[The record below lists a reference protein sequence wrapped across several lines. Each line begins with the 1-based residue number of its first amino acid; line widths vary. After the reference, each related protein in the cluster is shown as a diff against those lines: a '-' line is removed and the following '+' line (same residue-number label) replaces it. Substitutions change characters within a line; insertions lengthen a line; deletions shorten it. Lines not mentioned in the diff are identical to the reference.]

1 MKQVNFRGAFWVILL
16 GLFLQSPTGSAQVPS
31 GGGANGPMI
40 KLFGDL
46 PGFTAY
52 ASVQVLNSNRAET
65 LRMPSTFC
73 AVGNNLRVD
82 VDMGQIRS
90 AQLGAASIAKLK
102 ELGLDRLWSVNR
114 PDRKEMYIIYPNR
127 RSYALMQMSAEEADI
142 AAERLMRT
150 PIARATLDGHA
161 CVKNHSVV
169 KNQKGAV
176 LLDAITWN
184 ASDLQNF
191 PIQIE
196 MKDGGN
202 TSVTHFQKVT
212 LAKPDPKL
220 FDAPTSYKRFYNP
233 LDLTMAAVR
242 DASKKKK

>member
-1 MKQVNFRGAFWVILL
+1 MKQMNFRGTFWVILL
-16 GLFLQSPTGSAQVPS
+16 GLFLQSLVASAQVP

-52 ASVQVLNSNRAET
+52 STVQVFSNRTEV
-65 LRMPSTFC
+65 LRMPGTFC
-73 AVGNNLRVD
+73 ALGNNLRVD

-90 AQLGAASIAKLK
+90 VQLGAASIAKLK
-102 ELGLDRLWSVNR
+102 QLGLDRLWSVNR

-127 RSYALMQMSAEEADI
+127 HSYAQMPMSKEDADL
-142 AAERLMRT
+142 ASERLVRT

-176 LLDAITWN
+176 LLEATTWN
-184 ASDLQNF
+184 ATDLQNF

-196 MKDGGN
+196 MQEGG
-202 TSVTHFQKVT
+202 SISITHFQKVT
-212 LAKPDPKL
+212 FSKPDPRL

-242 DASKKKK
+242 DASGKKKK